1 MTRLTNNGHGGHRA
15 NQNGPTP
22 TPNRRTRGLR
32 RKKKNFKK
40 KKGTASD
47 YRRLEMMAK
56 LATDDDVY
64 CLIGVI
70 FGYHYLSW
78 DDLQENK
85 YLHAKEGGFKLKLYQ
100 IDDTVDV
107 SDELPI
113 PLQE

>member
-47 YRRLEMMAK
+47 YRRLQMKAISSNRRKNEK
-56 LATDDDVY
+56 IKRLTYELD
-64 CLIGVI
+64 
-70 FGYHYLSW
+70 
-78 DDLQENK
+78 ET
-85 YLHAKEGGFKLKLYQ
+85 KEQRDRLKEQ
-100 IDDTVDV
+100 R
-107 SDELPI
+107 DELYNNLGTYLDRNEMQKLEDKLNI
-113 PLQE
+113 LAD